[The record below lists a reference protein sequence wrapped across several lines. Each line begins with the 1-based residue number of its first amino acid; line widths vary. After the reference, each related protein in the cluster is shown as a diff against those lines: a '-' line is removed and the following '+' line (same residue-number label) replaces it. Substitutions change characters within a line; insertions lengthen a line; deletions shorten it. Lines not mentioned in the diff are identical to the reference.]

1 MRLHACVFVLL
12 LVGSSVAVAADRKAD
27 EVDFLTELVAMRAL
41 VPADEIGGY
50 EAFHLAVTR
59 AAGRP
64 FGVKEE
70 SEHFGS
76 GGGRIT
82 YDDAVADWEA
92 LARDGDPNAM
102 SNLAV
107 MYDLGLGVAPDA
119 ARAVEL
125 YGAAADR
132 GSVVAQNNL
141 GIAYALGRGVGRDRA
156 QAIQWLGAASKK
168 GLVLA
173 ENTLGVLYLIAGDER
188 SGAVRLSRAV
198 ARHGFD
204 AARLNLARLY
214 EAKAD
219 DRGFGEWFWNTAVA
233 VAKGWPPVPTEPLA
247 AYNWFDRAA
256 DAGFPAAARERD
268 LADAAERASTV
279 RWSLPLFSASE
290 EMLKE
295 KALVERI
302 SRGLCHS
309 YDDEDNL
316 KSLRKVLRRSAERFL
331 GGREVPFER
340 AYMYLNCYQFPLGDV
355 DLLRMT
361 AEDPFGTNRAAKGV
375 IDYFVDE
382 LQDKFLLGKILMCR
396 RDFGHGC
403 VNLFENIEVNKKTS
417 VEFPE
422 IVKALKRFERHLRR
436 AVDNE
441 HLKRHVGL
449 CRTFLKEPEH
459 CGN

>member
-1 MRLHACVFVLL
+1 MRLHACVLVLL
-12 LVGSSVAVAADRKAD
+12 LVGSSVAVAADRNAD

-41 VPADEIGGY
+41 VRADEIGGY
-50 EAFHLAVTR
+50 KAFHLAVTR

-64 FGVKEE
+64 FGIKEE

-82 YDDAVADWEA
+82 HDDAVADWEA

-125 YGAAADR
+125 YRAAADR
-132 GSVVAQNNL
+132 GSAVAQNNL

-156 QAIQWLGAASKK
+156 QAIQWLGAAGKK

-173 ENTLGVLYLIAGDER
+173 ENTLGVLYLMAGDER
-188 SGAVRLSRAV
+188 SAAVRLSRAV
-198 ARHGFD
+198 ARRGFD
-204 AARLNLARLY
+204 VARLNLTRLY

-219 DRGFGEWFWNTAVA
+219 DRGFGEWFWDTAVA
-233 VAKGWPPVPTEPLA
+233 EVKGWPAVPTEPLA

-256 DAGFPAAARERD
+256 DAGFPAAARKRD
-268 LADAAERASTV
+268 LAEAAERASTA
-279 RWSLPLFSASE
+279 RWSRLLFSPSE
-290 EMLKE
+290 HVLKE
-295 KALVERI
+295 KELVERI
-302 SRGLCHS
+302 GPSLCRS
-309 YDDEDNL
+309 YSHNNL
-316 KSLRKVLRRSAERFL
+316 KRLRKIVRRSAERFL

-340 AYMYLNCYQFPLGDV
+340 VYMYLNCFDLVLGDT
-355 DLLRMT
+355 DLLRVT
-361 AEDPFGTNRAAKGV
+361 AEEPIGTNRAAKEV

-403 VNLFENIEVNKKTS
+403 VNLFEHIEVNKKTAAGY
-417 VEFPE
+417 PDK
-422 IVKALKRFERHLRR
+422 VKALKILEWHLRR

-441 HLKRHVGL
+441 YLKRHVGL

>member
-1 MRLHACVFVLL
+1 MRLHACVLMLL

-41 VPADEIGGY
+41 VRAGEIGGY

-64 FGVKEE
+64 FGVKKEL
-70 SEHFGS
+70 EHFGS

-82 YDDAVADWEA
+82 YEEAVADWEA

-107 MYDLGLGVAPDA
+107 MYDLGLGVAPDP

-125 YGAAADR
+125 YRAAADR

-156 QAIQWLGAASKK
+156 QALQWLGAAGKK

-173 ENTLGVLYLIAGDER
+173 EKTLGVLYLMAGDER
-188 SGAVRLSRAV
+188 SAAVRLSRAV
-198 ARHGFD
+198 ARRGFD

-219 DRGFGEWFWNTAVA
+219 DLGFDEWFWDTAVA
-233 VAKGWPPVPTEPLA
+233 GATGWPPVPAEPLA
-247 AYNWFDRAA
+247 AYSWFDRAA
-256 DAGFPAAARERD
+256 EAGFPAAERKRD
-268 LADAAERASTV
+268 LAEAAERASTA
-279 RWSLPLFSASE
+279 RWSPLFSPSE
-290 EMLKE
+290 HLLRE
-295 KALVERI
+295 KKWVERI
-302 SRGLCHS
+302 SSGLCRS
-309 YDDEDNL
+309 YEHNRLDR
-316 KSLRKVLRRSAERFL
+316 LRKILKRSGERSL
-331 GGREVPFER
+331 GWEVPLER
-340 AYMYLNCYQFPLGDV
+340 AYMYIKCYQPGLGDV
-355 DLLRMT
+355 DLLRVS
-361 AEDPFGTNRAAKGV
+361 AENPIGTSKAAKDL
-375 IDYFVDE
+375 IHFFTDE

-396 RDFGHGC
+396 REFGYGC
-403 VNLFENIEVNKKTS
+403 VNLFEHIEVNKKM
-417 VEFPE
+417 FARLP
-422 IVKALKRFERHLRR
+422 KKLRALKIFEWRLRR